1 MEDLKQYLDY
11 NYGQCNRALEGHS
24 CSCLK
29 NGWIGTGCFSW
40 KPFNV
45 STYEELRE
53 AQKNLAP
60 VAQRLE
66 LGAHNA

>member
-1 MEDLKQYLDY
+1 MEDLKQYLDN
-11 NYGQCNRALEGHS
+11 NYGQCNRSLEGYS

-29 NGWIGTGCFSW
+29 NGWMGKGCFSW

>member
-1 MEDLKQYLDY
+1 MEDLKQYFDH
-11 NYGQCNRALEGHS
+11 NYGQCNRVLEGHS

-29 NGWIGTGCFSW
+29 NGWMGTACFSW

-45 STYEELRE
+45 STYEELRK

-60 VAQRLE
+60 VA
-66 LGAHNA
+66 

>member
-1 MEDLKQYLDY
+1 MEDLREYLDN
-11 NYGQCNRALEGHS
+11 NYGQCDRVIKGYS
-24 CSCLK
+24 CACIK
-29 NGWIGTGCFSW
+29 HGWIGTQCSSW
-40 KPFNV
+40 KPFKV
-45 STYEELRE
+45 STFEELRE